1 MLIQIP
7 DMLSRETALALRAR
21 ILDAEWVDGNATSGP
36 GSAMKK
42 FNRQLPEESPA
53 AQAAQQVV
61 AQALGGNALFLS
73 AALPHTIFP
82 PLFNRYGEGET
93 FGTHVDNAVR
103 IHGGSGT
110 RIRTDLSAT
119 LFLTDPEDYD
129 GGELTIEGPFGQVS
143 YKLPAGHMVL
153 YPSSSLHR
161 VTPVTR
167 GERIS
172 CFFWMQSLVASAEAR
187 GMLFELD
194 QSIQALT
201 VRHGS
206 TDAEV
211 LRLTNVYHNL
221 MRRWTQA

>member
-1 MLIQIP
+1 MLITIP
-7 DMLSRETALALRAR
+7 DILSRKQALDLRAA
-21 ILDAEWVDGNATSGP
+21 LLNAQWVDGNATSGP
-36 GSAMKK
+36 GSALKK
-42 FNRQLPEESPA
+42 YNRQLPEESEEA
-53 AQAAQQVV
+53 RH
-61 AQALGGNALFLS
+61 AQALVAEALGTNALFLS

-82 PLFNRYGEGET
+82 PLFNRYGDGET

-103 IHGGSGT
+103 VHGPSGT

-119 LFLTDPEDYD
+119 LFLTGPEDYD
-129 GGELTIEGPFGQVS
+129 GGELEIEGPFGLMS

-172 CFFWMQSLVASAEAR
+172 CFFWMQSLVASAEDRAL
-187 GMLFELD
+187 LFELD

-201 VRHGS
+201 VERGS

-211 LRLTNVYHNL
+211 LRLTNVYHNM
-221 MRRWTQA
+221 MRRWATC

>member
-1 MLIQIP
+1 MLIAIP
-7 DMLSRETALALRAR
+7 EMLNRKDALDLRTGL
-21 ILDAEWVDGNATSGP
+21 LDAQWVDGNATSGP
-36 GSAMKK
+36 GSALKK
-42 FNRQLPEESPA
+42 YNRQLPEESEEA
-53 AQAAQQVV
+53 RHAQAVV
-61 AQALGGNALFLS
+61 AEALGANALFLS

-82 PLFNRYGEGET
+82 PLFNRYGDGET

-103 IHGGSGT
+103 VHGASGT

-119 LFLTDPEDYD
+119 LFLTDPEEYD
-129 GGELTIEGPFGQVS
+129 GGELEIEGASGTMS

-172 CFFWMQSLVASAEAR
+172 CFFWMQSLVASGEDRAL
-187 GMLFELD
+187 LFELD

-201 VRHGS
+201 VERGS
-206 TDAEV
+206 TDVEV

-221 MRRWTQA
+221 MRRWASC